1 MFFHLKKK
9 RYAYYFNDPFIILT
23 SNFKFNYV
31 SENEGIITSI
41 AKTTSTADVI
51 SISSNPS
58 GSFEVD
64 ISKPNSIETRNKVR
78 SILRQKFG
86 KYLLNW
92 FI

>member
-1 MFFHLKKK
+1 MYFF
-9 RYAYYFNDPFIILT
+9 
-23 SNFKFNYV
+23 V
-31 SENEGIITSI
+31 SWVSQRIEFQCNSIITSI